1 MVIDS
6 QRFPSDSEHSAMP
19 PHQLSEDIY
28 VDENSIDE
36 VDAALNN
43 LDDDEDFAETEHSR
57 SQWSPGSYSSTGP
70 TFSSATGTFTYSRT
84 YSGSPSF
91 VNLPTFSPR
100 SPFNQPPDPLVRLSR
115 ITERTEESRP
125 SSAAFSSPSRPF
137 GTISETH
144 RRSAFLGG
152 AHSRASTEPSS
163 DRSLPIPGRLGELI
177 AVFESQSPSMSHSR
191 STSTPGYRASSPMF
205 GTVESAGSGYGYGST
220 SFSRPSS
227 PSKSGSGF
235 SGTYTGPE
243 TRSSLLSPPV
253 RPTTSGPRSFTIGT
267 RTDTPSYTTPSYTTT
282 PSGFSNSITHTGS
295 YTTPNTEAKTFT
307 GTEDTYT
314 RSTVTPS
321 SILRKPQSTARSPID
336 TIDTVRN
343 IVTLWKQRTP
353 AATRTEKSSVSPSSP
368 PPLPGHDDGLY
379 RIRRRV
385 EGVSAR
391 LRESRGAGPSNVT
404 PVRPPSQEA
413 ADTASIKSVKSG
425 NSGVFPPG
433 FDLNEFSSYARSKE
447 PVSDFFCLG
456 GSVFMLCTVAHT
468 YRFIMVSERSRF
480 TSLPLATVPSSFVSS
495 YPPPLL
501 ACSRWRKRNSCTR
514 SPQLH

>member
-6 QRFPSDSEHSAMP
+6 QQFPSNSEQSAMP

-28 VDENSIDE
+28 VDGNSIDE

-43 LDDDEDFAETEHSR
+43 LDDDEDFTETEHSR
-57 SQWSPGSYSSTGP
+57 TQWSPGSYSSAGP
-70 TFSSATGTFTYSRT
+70 TFSSATGTFTYSGT

-91 VNLPTFSPR
+91 VSLPTFSPR
-100 SPFNQPPDPLVRLSR
+100 SPFNQPPDPRVRLSR

-125 SSAAFSSPSRPF
+125 SSAAFSSSSRPV
-137 GTISETH
+137 GTIPDTH

-163 DRSLPIPGRLGELI
+163 DRSLPVPGRLGELI

-205 GTVESAGSGYGYGST
+205 GTGESAASGYGYGST

-235 SGTYTGPE
+235 SGSYTGPE

-253 RPTTSGPRSFTIGT
+253 RPTTSGPRSFNIGT
-267 RTDTPSYTTPSYTTT
+267 HTDTPSYTTPSYTTT
-282 PSGFSNSITHTGS
+282 PSAFSNTITHTGS

-314 RSTVTPS
+314 RSAVTPS
-321 SILRKPQSTARSPID
+321 STLRKPQSTSRSPID
-336 TIDTVRN
+336 SLRN

-368 PPLPGHDDGLY
+368 PPPLLPGHDDGPY

-385 EGVSAR
+385 EGARAR

-404 PVRPPSQEA
+404 PVRPPSQGA

-425 NSGVFPPG
+425 KSGIFPPG

-447 PVSDFFCLG
+447 PVSGFF
-456 GSVFMLCTVAHT
+456 SVLVVVRLFMH
-468 YRFIMVSERSRF
+468 Y
-480 TSLPLATVPSSFVSS
+480 VP
-495 YPPPLL
+495 
-501 ACSRWRKRNSCTR
+501 
-514 SPQLH
+514 